1 MAMLLARPT
10 FAASQAKVENCGWL
24 MPKKD
29 ALVPQPDSSL
39 KPSDQAPLS
48 KPPPQAK
55 AAYCDRDTMMSY
67 VGDQRVLQLGLPLVI
82 RSGGREGVLELDPTV
97 LFNFHRMG
105 EKYLLGRTQE

>member
-1 MAMLLARPT
+1 MCKLTAKMIFDGMTMLLARPT

-24 MPKKD
+24 VPKKD

-39 KPSDQAPLS
+39 KPSDPSPLS

-67 VGDQRVLQLGLPLVI
+67 VGDQRVLQLGLNRPGYLGGCLV
-82 RSGGREGVLELDPTV
+82 
-97 LFNFHRMG
+97 
-105 EKYLLGRTQE
+105 